1 MFLKNIISIYFIGIL
16 LIGISVSSCQKQ
28 RPQLPS
34 NKTQIVDS
42 AEIKLRDFNKEVTLG
57 EDSAIVLFLTSQ
69 NLQFTKTESG
79 IWYYFE
85 KQNNTKQKLQEKV
98 VNFSYQ
104 MFSMNGLMLDLE
116 ENKTIEFGKKQI
128 PTGLEEGLKLMQK
141 GDAARFIIP
150 SYLAYGAQGNE
161 KVEPYTTLIYFV
173 ERH

>member
-1 MFLKNIISIYFIGIL
+1 MLFKNKISICLLGIF
-16 LIGISVSSCQKQ
+16 LIGIAVSSCKKQ

-42 AEIKLRDFNKEVTLG
+42 SEIKLRNFNKEVTLS
-57 EDSAIVLFLTSQ
+57 EDSAIVLFLASQ

-85 KQNNTKQKLQEKV
+85 RQNNAKQKLEEKV

-104 MFSMNGLMLDLE
+104 MFSMNGTMLDLE
-116 ENKTIEFGKKQI
+116 ENKTIEFEKKQI

-141 GDAARFIIP
+141 GDIARFIIP
-150 SYLAYGAQGNE
+150 SYLAFGAQGNE
-161 KVEPYTTLIYFV
+161 WVKPYTTLIFFV